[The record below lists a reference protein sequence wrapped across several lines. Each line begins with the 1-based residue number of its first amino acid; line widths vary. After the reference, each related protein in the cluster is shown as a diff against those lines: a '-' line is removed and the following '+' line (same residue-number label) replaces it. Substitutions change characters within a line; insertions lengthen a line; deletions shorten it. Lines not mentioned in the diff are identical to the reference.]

1 MKIRSSLGLVT
12 CLLVIFSHS
21 VLAGSPVW
29 QIEKNGYQLFIGGTF
44 HMLAPSDY
52 PLPSAFDRA
61 YRQSAQ
67 LVLETD
73 MQKLQSPEFQ
83 ATMMRELSYT
93 DGRNLQQ
100 FLSRDTYA
108 ALEQFFAERGIP
120 MASIVNFKPGLVI
133 TMMTML
139 ELQRLGLDGVGVDA
153 YFSAR
158 AIDDRKNLGQLETV
172 EAQIALLAGMGVG
185 QEDEMLSFSLDEVEQ
200 LPVLMSS
207 MKAAWR
213 RGDMRELKE
222 LGISSLKKDFPKLH
236 KELLVDRNN
245 AWMPQIEA
253 MLKTAEVE
261 LVLVGALHLA
271 GEDGLLAQLAALGYR
286 IKML

>member
-1 MKIRSSLGLVT
+1 MKIRSSLGFVT
-12 CLLVIFSHS
+12 LLLTIFSHS
-21 VLAGSPVW
+21 VLAGSPIW

-44 HMLAPSDY
+44 HMLARADY
-52 PLPSAFDRA
+52 PLPSAFDTA
-61 YRQSAQ
+61 YRQSAK

-100 FLSRDTYA
+100 LLNRDTYT
-108 ALEQFFAERGIP
+108 ALEQFFAARGIP
-120 MASIVNFKPGLVI
+120 MASIVNFKPGLVV

-158 AIDDRKNLGQLETV
+158 AIDDQKKLGQLETV
-172 EAQIALLAGMGVG
+172 EAQISFLAGMGAG
-185 QEDEMLSFSLDEVEQ
+185 REDAMLSFSLDEVEQ

-213 RGDMRELKE
+213 RGDMGKLKE

-236 KELLVDRNN
+236 KQLLVDRNN

-253 MLKTAEVE
+253 MLKTPEVE

-271 GEDGLLAQLAALGYR
+271 GEDGLLAQLAARGYS